1 MTYKSKYYNI
11 KTRAL
16 DGTVFDSLKEARRW
30 DELILLQRAG
40 KISDLQR
47 QVKYELIPAQ
57 YQTYERYSKKGV
69 RLKDGTRLVER
80 KIEYVADFVYTD
92 TETGENIV
100 EDTKSIATRTKDYII
115 KRKLMYAI
123 HGIKIKEI

>member
-1 MTYKSKYYNI
+1 MNYKSKYYNI

-57 YQTYERYSKKGV
+57 YQTYERYSKKGD
-69 RLKDGTRLVER
+69 RLKDGVRLLER
-80 KIEYVADFVYTD
+80 KVDYVADFVYTIV
-92 TETGENIV
+92 ETGENVV
-100 EDTKSIATRTKDYII
+100 EDSKGVRTKDYIL
-115 KRKLMYAI
+115 KRKLMLAV
-123 HGIKIKEI
+123 HGIRVKEV